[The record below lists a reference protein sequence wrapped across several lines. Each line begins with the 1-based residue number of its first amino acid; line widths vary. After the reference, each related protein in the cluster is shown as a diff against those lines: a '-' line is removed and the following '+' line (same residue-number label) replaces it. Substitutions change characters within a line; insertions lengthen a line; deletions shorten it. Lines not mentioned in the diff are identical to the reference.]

1 MFSKF
6 NNYLQL
12 AAIDDDL
19 SFEVAELND
28 RPDLVEQLDEMR
40 TNLFVYSQQNTP
52 PRPISNDHP
61 DTMQTFET
69 TFLRLDRYAAD
80 DSLDDEN
87 WSESEMFDTHYNGS
101 ADTSNCAGSEGM
113 SEIDC
118 EEHSP

>member
-1 MFSKF
+1 M
-6 NNYLQL
+6 
-12 AAIDDDL
+12 
-19 SFEVAELND
+19 AELND

-52 PRPISNDHP
+52 PPRPIEHDHP

-69 TFLRLDRYAAD
+69 TFLRLDRYAAA
-80 DSLDDEN
+80 DSFDDES
-87 WSESEMFDTHYNGS
+87 WSETEMFDTHFNGS
-101 ADTSNCAGSEGM
+101 ADTSNCAWSDGS